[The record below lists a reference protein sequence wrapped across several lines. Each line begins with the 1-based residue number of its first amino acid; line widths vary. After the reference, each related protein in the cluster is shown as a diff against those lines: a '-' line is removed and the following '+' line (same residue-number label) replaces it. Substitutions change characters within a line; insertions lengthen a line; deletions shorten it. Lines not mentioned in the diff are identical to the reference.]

1 MVNGGHGRQLADSCW
16 FFASRGI
23 PWSVGFFVGSERG
36 RKLRRSKAAD
46 KNGLRSRPNLQTR
59 QDVFSCGITCPAM
72 RSFPACCGY
81 WLADGRYVLNA
92 AGVKLRP
99 QKCSIELTS
108 LIGTV
113 QRQTDKGLDKLKR
126 RYSCIVTIYVGNFQF
141 KVLLSFFLSLQMS
154 CTCIFTFLASVAS
167 GHSAPLS
174 SSPLRRVCWRQT
186 PRSRPASRHSSRHHR
201 NSTRDPRH
209 SSSI

>member
-1 MVNGGHGRQLADSCW
+1 MPCTALFPCLLRLLVSGLKVRTERCRGEVATTKMQDRTDISHQDS
-16 FFASRGI
+16 
-23 PWSVGFFVGSERG
+23 P
-36 RKLRRSKAAD
+36 K
-46 KNGLRSRPNLQTR
+46 
-59 QDVFSCGITCPAM
+59 
-72 RSFPACCGY
+72 
-81 WLADGRYVLNA
+81 
-92 AGVKLRP
+92 
-99 QKCSIELTS
+99 
-108 LIGTV
+108 
-113 QRQTDKGLDKLKR
+113 TDKGLDELKR
-126 RYSCIVTIYVGNFQF
+126 RYSCIVAIYVGNFQF

-167 GHSAPLS
+167 EHSAPLS